1 MHSFKSPER
10 RPIMPRQN
18 IEEMLERKVRKL
30 SEEERAKHEE
40 LSQIQKELRRYE
52 NTLES
57 LKKEIAPRKRR
68 GKEVNVAAN

>member
-1 MHSFKSPER
+1 
-10 RPIMPRQN
+10 MPRQN